1 MNYRLKA
8 EWEIFKKIIPA
19 GASEHQINDMQSAFY
34 SGATVLLGLIMT
46 GLTEGEEPKEEDLQM
61 MDDLQTE
68 LEEFNGL
75 LKIRA
80 ALNSAA
86 SGRRI

>member
-1 MNYRLKA
+1 MKYRLRD

-19 GASEHQINDMQSAFY
+19 GAGERQINDMQSAFY
-34 SGATVLLGLIMT
+34 CGATVLLSLIMS
-46 GLTEGEEPKEEDLQM
+46 GLTPGEDPKEEDLQM

-86 SGRRI
+86 SGRKA